1 MALPGGLATPDSA
14 AASLSGVSGPGK
26 SKAIVNPNVQQRG
39 AFSPVNAPFNFVA
52 QRVTGSTTLDSGQLI
67 LQVNATS
74 AAVVLTLPRAYYAN
88 GQFIHIIKT
97 DATANQVSAVAS
109 TGDTL
114 GKAAAKAWPVA
125 QYETVTLVAQVDSSG
140 LGIWYVLQ

>member
-1 MALPGGLATPDSA
+1 MGVPGGLTTPDSA
-14 AASLSGVSGPGK
+14 SSLLGGVSGPGK
-26 SKAIVNPNVQQRG
+26 SKAIVSPNVQQRG
-39 AFSPVNAPFNFVA
+39 AFSPINAPFNFVA
-52 QRVTGSTTLDSGQLI
+52 QRVTSSTTLDSGQLI

-97 DATANQVSAVAS
+97 DTTANQVSAIAQA
-109 TGDTL
+109 GDTL

-125 QYETVTLVAQVDSSG
+125 QYETVTLVSQVDSSG
-140 LGIWYVLQ
+140 LGVWYVLQ